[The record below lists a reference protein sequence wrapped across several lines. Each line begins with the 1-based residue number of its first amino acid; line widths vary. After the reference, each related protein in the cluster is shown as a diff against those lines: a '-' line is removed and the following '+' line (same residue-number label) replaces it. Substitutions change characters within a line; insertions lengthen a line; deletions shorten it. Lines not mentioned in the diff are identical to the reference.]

1 VRHID
6 HAASP
11 IDQLEEIMNV
21 NRRGIHVRLAAVL
34 AVALLTIAGCAMFGT
49 SAGKVT
55 LSGNNEVPPNRSD
68 ATGTSAI
75 VIGADKS
82 VSGSVW
88 VSGMMPTAAHV
99 HEAAPGKNGP
109 VIVPFTKSG
118 DAWVPAAG
126 AKLTDAQYASY
137 LAGNLYVNVHSSTY
151 PGGEVRGQLT
161 AK

>member
-1 VRHID
+1 MAVCK
-6 HAASP
+6 
-11 IDQLEEIMNV
+11 
-21 NRRGIHVRLAAVL
+21 RGINVRLAAVL
-34 AVALLTIAGCAMFGT
+34 AVALLAIAGCSMFGT
-49 SAGKVT
+49 TAGKVA
-55 LSGNNEVPPNRSD
+55 LSGANEVPPNRSD

-82 VSGSVW
+82 VGGSVW

-99 HEAAPGKNGP
+99 HLAAAGKNGP
-109 VIVPFTKSG
+109 VIVPLTKSG
-118 DAWVPAAG
+118 DSWVPAAT

-137 LAGNLYVNVHSSTY
+137 LAGDLYVNVHSSTF